1 MKQGHRLK
9 GNMLLYDCEGSLD
22 FNSMDSS
29 NSELAICS
37 WNHDA
42 ANLLVGSLTE
52 QLPLY

>member
-29 NSELAICS
+29 NSELAICG